1 MLNMATVSTARKIS
15 IGARIAAKQASR
27 YRLVRATIQ
36 ASRATF
42 ASLGRVLHLLWL
54 EITGFFFLAFALIGG
69 IALIHE
75 YPKYQAGKV
84 GPGKLVA
91 AACFLVLF
99 AYFGV
104 TSFWRV
110 RRKS

>member
-1 MLNMATVSTARKIS
+1 MASVSTARKIS
-15 IGARIAAKQASR
+15 IGARIAAKHASR
-27 YRLVRATIQ
+27 YRLVRATIA
-36 ASRATF
+36 ASRTTL
-42 ASLGRVLHLLWL
+42 ASVGRVLHLLWL
-54 EITGFFFLAFALIGG
+54 EITGFFFLAFAAIGA
-69 IALIHE
+69 IALVNE
-75 YPKYQAGKV
+75 YPKYQAGKI

-104 TSFWRV
+104 TSFLRV